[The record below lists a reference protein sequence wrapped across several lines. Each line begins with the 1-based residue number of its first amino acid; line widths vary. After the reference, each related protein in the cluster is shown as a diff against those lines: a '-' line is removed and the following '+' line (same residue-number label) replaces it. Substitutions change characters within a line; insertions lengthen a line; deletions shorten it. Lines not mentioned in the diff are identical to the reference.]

1 MNIVL
6 WILAGGVIGWAG
18 IAFLGFNEMR
28 GKIVSIIIGM
38 AGGLVGGKVLA
49 PMFGAAAAIPGDF
62 SMMALMV
69 ALLGAAACL
78 AIANMVHNRFGV

>member
-1 MNIVL
+1 MNIAM
-6 WILAGGVIGWAG
+6 WMLAGGIIGWVGFAY
-18 IAFLGFNEMR
+18 LGFNEMR
-28 GKIVSIIIGM
+28 GVSVSTVIGM
-38 AGGLVGGKVLA
+38 VGGLLGGKVLA